1 MKTEITTR
9 DIIEVTK
16 GEIINE
22 KQGIKFENFSKDTRE
37 IKKDDIYVGIKGST
51 YNGNL
56 FWKEALNLGAQAV
69 IIDEDTKIT
78 EEEIQK
84 YKEKT
89 IIKVKDTIKA
99 IQEIATY
106 KRNLYNIPII
116 GITGSVGKTSTR
128 DLIASVLSQ
137 KYKTLSTVGNQNND
151 IGLPFTI
158 LKLKN
163 HEVAVIE
170 MGMNQLGQISCLT
183 KIAKP
188 TISVITSIGTSHIG
202 DLKSRENILKA
213 KLEILEGMKEKNLII
228 NNDNDLLHEWYEK
241 NKKEYNIITYGIE
254 NSSNVEAS
262 EIREY
267 EEYSEFICKIK
278 KCHENNCT
286 EEEKIKVK
294 IPISGKHFVYNTM
307 CAVIIGKQLGLT
319 NEEIIKGIEETN
331 LTQKRMQIIKLKEN
345 ITIIN
350 DSYNASCEA
359 MKAAIE
365 YLGGRDNRKRKIAV
379 LGDMFDLGEYSEDL
393 HRKVG
398 KEIVK
403 NKIDIL
409 ICSGNQTKYI
419 IDEAIKHGMKQETI
433 YYEPNNEAVKNRIKE
448 IMKSDD
454 EILVKASNGMKFF
467 NIVEEITKEG

>member
-1 MKTEITTR
+1 MKTEMTTK
-9 DIIEVTK
+9 DIIKVTK

-22 KQGIKFENFSKDTRE
+22 KQEIIFENFSKDTRE
-37 IKKDDIYVGIKGST
+37 IKKGDIYVGIKGNT

-56 FWKEALNLGAQAV
+56 FWKDALEHGAKAV
-69 IIDEDTKIT
+69 IIDEDTEVT
-78 EEEIQK
+78 EQEIQK

-106 KRNLYNIPII
+106 KRNLYNIPVI

-128 DLIASVLSQ
+128 DLISSVLSQ

-158 LKLKN
+158 LKLKD

-183 KIAKP
+183 KIAQP

-213 KLEILEGMKEKNLII
+213 KLEILEGMEKKNLII
-228 NNDNDLLHEWYEK
+228 NNDNDLLHEWYQN
-241 NKKEYNIITYGIE
+241 NKEEYNIITYGIE
-254 NSSNVEAS
+254 NLSDVEAN
-262 EIREY
+262 EIQEY
-267 EEYSEFICKIK
+267 EEYSEFICEIK
-278 KCHENNCT
+278 KCHENNST
-286 EEEKIKVK
+286 EDEKIKVK
-294 IPISGKHFVYNTM
+294 IPISGKHFVYNAM

-319 NEEIIKGIEETN
+319 NEEIVKGINETN

-365 YLGGRDNRKRKIAV
+365 YLGGRNNKNRKIAV
-379 LGDMFDLGEYSEDL
+379 LGDMFDLGEYSEEL

-398 KEIVK
+398 KEVAK
-403 NKIDIL
+403 KKIDIL

-419 IDEAIKHGMKQETI
+419 IDEAIKYGMKQETI
-433 YYEPNNEAVKNRIKE
+433 YYESNNKAVKNRIKQ
-448 IMKSDD
+448 IMKSND

>member
-1 MKTEITTR
+1 MKTDMTTK
-9 DIIEVTK
+9 DIIKVTK

-22 KQGIKFENFSKDTRE
+22 KQEIKFENFSKDTRE
-37 IKKDDIYVGIKGST
+37 IKKDDIYVGIKGNT

-56 FWKEALNLGAQAV
+56 FWKEALDSGAKGV
-69 IIDEDTKIT
+69 IIDKDTEIT
-78 EEEIQK
+78 EQEIEK

-89 IIKVKDTIKA
+89 IIKVQNTIKA

-106 KRNLYNIPII
+106 KRSLYNIPVI

-137 KYKTLSTVGNQNND
+137 RYKTLKTEGNQNNE

-158 LKLKN
+158 LKLKD
-163 HEVAVIE
+163 HELAVIE
-170 MGMNQLGQISCLT
+170 MGMNQLGQISCLS

-188 TISVITSIGTSHIG
+188 TISVITNIGTSHIG

-213 KLEILEGMKEKNLII
+213 KLEILDGMEDKKLII
-228 NNDNDLLHEWYEK
+228 NNDNDLLHKWYQNGEQ
-241 NKKEYNIITYGIE
+241 EYNIITYGIE
-254 NSSNVEAS
+254 KESQIQAK
-262 EIREY
+262 EIEEY
-267 EEYSEFICKIK
+267 EEHSKFICTIK
-278 KCHENNCT
+278 KTNDKKNT
-286 EEEKIKVK
+286 EDIDID
-294 IPISGKHFVYNTM
+294 IPISGKHFVYNAM
-307 CAVIIGKQLGLT
+307 CAVAIGKYLGLED
-319 NEEIIKGIEETN
+319 EEIKKGIKETS
-331 LTQKRMQIIKLKEN
+331 LTKKRMQIIKLKEN

-365 YLGGRDNRKRKIAV
+365 YLGGRNNKNRKIAV
-379 LGDMFDLGEYSEDL
+379 LGDMFDLGEYSEEL

-398 KEIVK
+398 KEVVK

-409 ICSGNQTKYI
+409 ICSGEQSKYI
-419 IDEAIKHGMKQETI
+419 IDEAIQCGMNKENI
-433 YYEPNNEAVKNRIKE
+433 YYESNNEAVKNKIKD
-448 IMKSDD
+448 IMKSND

-467 NIVEEITKEG
+467 NIVEEITKDA